1 MIYTTNLEKSILR
14 RAKLLYGRSDSK
26 VNMTFG
32 CLLFY
37 AEEDKDKKQF
47 FRFIE
52 YYNQQSGKKIDF
64 YILGITK
71 YDSQK
76 QGPSSKLFHNEEP
89 LRAPEGGDI
98 LYKYNYKN
106 FSEDA
111 EYLGRKIDCDLLC
124 STDPKLIIFD
134 AEVDLDNAR
143 IVYTDW
149 WVLNLKKEIE
159 KGTFDKLFHELCR
172 FAGDLYDTKKMKN
185 ASMIKA
191 LPGTHTRK
199 IIDHMSEFCRD
210 VVVNTISTGIIEG
223 LKSIH
228 FT

>member
-14 RAKLLYGRSDSK
+14 RAKQLYVRTDSK
-26 VNMTFG
+26 VNITFG

-37 AEEDKDKKQF
+37 AVDKTTKNQF

-52 YYNQQSGKKIDF
+52 HYNQQSGTKIDF

-71 YDSQK
+71 YNP
-76 QGPSSKLFHNEEP
+76 QGQGASSKLYKSEQLLE
-89 LRAPEGGDI
+89 APEGEDI
-98 LYKYNYKN
+98 SYKYNYNN
-106 FSEDA
+106 FREDA
-111 EYLGRKIDCDLLC
+111 EYLGGKIDCDLLD

-134 AEVDLDNAR
+134 AEVDLDNER
-143 IVYTDW
+143 IFYTDW

-159 KGTFDKLFHELCR
+159 EGTFDKLFHELCR

-199 IIDHMSEFCRD
+199 IIDHMSDFGRD
-210 VVVNTISTGIIEG
+210 VVVNTIATGIIEG

-228 FT
+228 FA